1 MNDVDRK
8 KSMKKTFREKL
19 SKENIKRYAADM
31 ALLFLA
37 CSAGS
42 FSTVAVMIPNGLTS
56 GGITGISRMV
66 QNYVSLDFSV
76 IYYLL
81 CLIIVIIVAISLG
94 SNEVKKI
101 IVLSVMYPVVL
112 FIFERFNV
120 ELLEE
125 KDMILAA
132 IFCGAFSGVAVGIA
146 FWRGYSYGGTD
157 SLAKIIRKKFLPH
170 VSQSKIL
177 LVIDGII
184 IIGSAFV
191 FGRNIALY
199 ALVTQVIVSKT
210 IDVVMYGFES
220 KIVQLEIITE
230 NREELSKFILEDIRR
245 GVTTTKVV
253 GEYTHN
259 TYAEMRLLCSPRECV
274 YVRREIAKIDPNA
287 FVTMI
292 QVDNVWALGEGFQ
305 NIKKED

>member
-112 FIFERFNV
+112 FIFERFHV